1 MALFGHQKGHLGAP
15 LAHLGLILGSSGSQ
29 PGPSW
34 RLVGSTWSPFGS
46 QSAPVGGP
54 EGPVGAPQGPIY
66 LHFGLMEANLAPNS
80 SNYAHLTLEIDIFFV
95 FSELRNARFNRENVC
110 FLKVFSCIYSWIFK
124 IKKIKLMHQTR

>member
-54 EGPVGAPQGPIY
+54 EGPIGAPQGPIY

-80 SNYAHLTLEIDIFFV
+80 SNYAHLTLEIYIFWCFQSSETLDLIEKTCV
-95 FSELRNARFNRENVC
+95 F
-110 FLKVFSCIYSWIFK
+110 
-124 IKKIKLMHQTR
+124 

>member
-1 MALFGHQKGHLGAP
+1 MTLFGHQKGHLGAP

-80 SNYAHLTLEIDIFFV
+80 SNYANLALEMIIFWYFQSSETLHIIEETLV
-95 FSELRNARFNRENVC
+95 F
-110 FLKVFSCIYSWIFK
+110 
-124 IKKIKLMHQTR
+124 

>member
-34 RLVGSTWSPFGS
+34 PLVGSTWSPFGS

-54 EGPVGAPQGPIY
+54 EGPIGAPQGPIY

-80 SNYAHLTLEIDIFFV
+80 SNYAHLTLEIDIFLCFQSSETLDLIEKTCV
-95 FSELRNARFNRENVC
+95 F
-110 FLKVFSCIYSWIFK
+110 
-124 IKKIKLMHQTR
+124 